1 MEKTQISESK
11 AERPQTAPVKRE
23 QKPMDGQN
31 KKPQGEGEEVKKNR
45 NRKRKR
51 NGPPK
56 DGQNEKTEEGKEQK

>member
-1 MEKTQISESK
+1 
-11 AERPQTAPVKRE
+11 VKRE

-56 DGQNEKTEEGKEQK
+56 EGQNEKTEEGKEQK